1 MTSIPRA
8 QMNKVIKRIMTF
20 LPRDLK
26 PRKELQ
32 RLRKNY
38 LKPLR
43 LNSKENKDQL
53 KTK

>member
-8 QMNKVIKRIMTF
+8 QMNKVIKRIMTLTG

-32 RLRKNY
+32 RLRKK
-38 LKPLR
+38 LFET
-43 LNSKENKDQL
+43 SKIEQQRK
-53 KTK
+53 